1 MTLPATSWR
10 PAPPQLRTPRADP
23 VGALLCV
30 FAGILGL
37 LQLVLSWSSVV
48 FSVDLPAST
57 ALTGWRVFQTAGSA
71 ASLSAT
77 WAIGAYSV
85 LAVGL
90 AGGAL
95 VLLGLAA
102 LAPIDHRPIGAAI
115 LVLSIVSFT
124 GAGFWLVRADRLT
137 AHSLSQ
143 LFTHA
148 GPGWYLFL
156 VSGLLGVVGG
166 IVVLQNAPRR
176 QHVRS

>member
-10 PAPPQLRTPRADP
+10 PAPPRSRPPRPDP
-23 VGALLCV
+23 VGALICV
-30 FAGILGL
+30 VAGSFGL

-48 FSVDLPAST
+48 FSVDLPANG
-57 ALTGWRVFQTAGSA
+57 ALTGWRVFQSAGSA

-102 LAPIDHRPIGAAI
+102 LAPIDHWPIGATI
-115 LVLSIVSFT
+115 VVLSIISL
-124 GAGFWLVRADRLT
+124 AGTAFWLIRADRLT
-137 AHSLSQ
+137 AHSLTQ
-143 LFTHA
+143 LFAHA

-156 VSGLLGVVGG
+156 VSGLFGVVGG

-176 QHVRS
+176 

>member
-1 MTLPATSWR
+1 MTLPATTWR
-10 PAPPQLRTPRADP
+10 PAPPRPRAPRADP
-23 VGALLCV
+23 AGALICV
-30 FAGILGL
+30 IAGVLGV
-37 LQLVLSWSSVV
+37 LQLLLSWSSVL
-48 FSVDLPAST
+48 FSVDLPANG
-57 ALTGWRVFQTAGSA
+57 ALTGWRVFQTAGSG

-102 LAPIDHRPIGAAI
+102 LAPIDHRPIGATAI
-115 LVLSIVSFT
+115 FLSVASLFGT
-124 GAGFWLVRADRLT
+124 AFWLVRADRLT

-143 LFTHA
+143 VFAHA

-156 VSGLLGVVGG
+156 VSGLLGVLGG
-166 IVVLQNAPRR
+166 IVVVHNAPRR
-176 QHVRS
+176 